1 MSDADV
7 ADALRSDARLVLVE
21 APAGCGKTYQGARYA
36 ADILP
41 QLSPGR
47 LLVLTHTNAACDV
60 FAAETKKF
68 SNRVEIRTIDSLIV
82 QIASVY
88 YKALGLPADV
98 PAWAR
103 RQGSGGFNNVAVKV
117 ADLLQ
122 RMPVISTSL
131 ATRYPVVVC
140 DEHQD
145 ASEAQHR
152 IILLIHGAGASVR
165 IFGDPMQ
172 AIYTR
177 KNDASAWNGRW
188 AALQTTADRRAE
200 LDFPH
205 RWKKGAPTL
214 GDWINNARIALKNG
228 GQIDLSG
235 ALPKELTVIH
245 ADNTA
250 TRHGQYMTSKAD
262 RVAIDRFVDES
273 KHLLVL
279 TSTNEMVRGLRAFFY
294 RRILIW
300 EGHMRDALSAL
311 VISCQQHRGNAVLIA
326 HAFTEFVQEVTT
338 GFASSSY
345 GKIIQEE
352 VAEGCTE
359 KRSKKPAKIQALARL
374 LVDTPDHRGVARAL
388 ACLAELISTDDA
400 FKDIKIDLWREFKE
414 GARLERYDDA
424 DTGMAELTL
433 LRTVTRISMPDKVIS
448 TVHKAKGLERE
459 SVLIVPC
466 DNAHF
471 ADNDAKRRLLYV
483 ALSRA
488 TNSLAIVLP
497 RHPPSAL
504 FRV

>member
-1 MSDADV
+1 MSDTDV

-21 APAGCGKTYQGARYA
+21 APAGCGKTYQGAHYA
-36 ADILP
+36 ASILP

-60 FAAETKKF
+60 FAAGTKGF

-82 QIASVY
+82 QIASIY
-88 YKALGLPADV
+88 HRAIGLPADV

-103 RQGSGGFNNVAVKV
+103 RQGSDGFNDVAVKV

-122 RMPVISTSL
+122 RAPTVSASL
-131 ATRYPVVVC
+131 AARYTVVVC

-145 ASEAQHR
+145 ASEAQNR
-152 IILLIHGAGASVR
+152 IILSIHGAGAPVR

-177 KNDASAWNGRW
+177 KQDAGAWNARW
-188 AALQTTADRRAE
+188 TALQMIADRQVV
-200 LDFPH
+200 LDVPH
-205 RWKKGAPTL
+205 RWKKGSPKL
-214 GDWINNARIALKNG
+214 GNWINNARAALKDG

-235 ALPKELTVIH
+235 SLPKELTVIH

-250 TRHGQYMTSKAD
+250 MRHGQYMTTKAD
-262 RVAIDRFVDES
+262 RGAIDRFVDEPT
-273 KHLLVL
+273 HLLVL

-294 RRILIW
+294 RRIPIW
-300 EGHMRDALSAL
+300 EGHVRDALSTL
-311 VISCQQHRGNAVLIA
+311 VISCQQHRGNAVRIA
-326 HAFTEFVQEVTT
+326 HAFTEFVQEVAT
-338 GFASSSY
+338 GFTSSSY
-345 GKIIQEE
+345 GKIVQEE
-352 VAEGCTE
+352 VAEGCTG
-359 KRSKKPAKIQALARL
+359 KRSKKPAKIQALTRL
-374 LVDTPDHRGVARAL
+374 IVETPDHRGVARAL
-388 ACLAELISTDDA
+388 ARLAELISTDDA
-400 FKDIKIDLWREFKE
+400 FNDIRVDLWREFRD

-424 DTGMAELTL
+424 DTGMAEITL
-433 LRTVTRISMPDKVIS
+433 RRTVSRISMPDKAIS

-459 SVLIVPC
+459 SVLILPC
-466 DNAHF
+466 DNMHF
-471 ADNDAKRRLLYV
+471 PDNNAKRRLLYV

-497 RHPPSAL
+497 RNQSNAL